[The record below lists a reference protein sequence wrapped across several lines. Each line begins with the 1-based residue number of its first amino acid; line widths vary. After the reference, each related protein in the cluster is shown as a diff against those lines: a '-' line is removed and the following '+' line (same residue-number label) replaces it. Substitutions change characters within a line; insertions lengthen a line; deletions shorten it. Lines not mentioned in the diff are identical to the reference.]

1 MTAVAVPRSRRLRGD
16 GGAVIVEAALV
27 LPIVILVIMGLVE
40 YSVAELQGSQATS
53 ASRDGARV
61 GILDYE
67 QADQNGSAA
76 NTAVKDAVSAR
87 LDGQANVAVDVKC
100 LNAADTVISC
110 STAVPDNDRLR
121 VIVSWPYKTI
131 TAVGLGVPST
141 IKGTSQMALVG
152 QQVTV
157 SAPPGTTTTT
167 TSTSTT
173 STSTTSTTLP
183 SACAVNSV
191 PTTSQGN
198 PSGVGNGNNS
208 GELKSPLTIGNIVI
222 NNDSSCG
229 TPKIRIWP
237 GGSGMTGASN
247 VNDLVFSGST
257 WSITYPG
264 GVNSGWQSST
274 PITFQ
279 ILTAGDAVLGTYTF
293 HL

>member
-1 MTAVAVPRSRRLRGD
+1 MTAVALPRSPRLRGD

-27 LPIVILVIMGLVE
+27 LPIVFLVIMGLIE

-67 QADQNGSAA
+67 QADQNGSPA
-76 NTAVKDAVSAR
+76 NQAVKDAVNAR
-87 LDGQANVAVDVKC
+87 LDGQANVTVDVKC
-100 LNAADTVISC
+100 LNAAGTVITC

-152 QQVTV
+152 TQVPV

-167 TSTSTT
+167 TSTST

-183 SACAVNSV
+183 SACAVTST
-191 PTTSQGN
+191 PTTSQSGQTGTNGN
-198 PSGVGNGNNS
+198 SGSSSQTSPSGTS
-208 GELKSPLTIGNIVI
+208 
-222 NNDSSCG
+222 
-229 TPKIRIWP
+229 
-237 GGSGMTGASN
+237 
-247 VNDLVFSGST
+247 
-257 WSITYPG
+257 
-264 GVNSGWQSST
+264 SST
-274 PITFQ
+274 TTRRVARPRSTSGR
-279 ILTAGDAVLGTYTF
+279 AARA
-293 HL
+293 